1 MAGAKNDRAQR
12 KGTVMTRIQ
21 RLTRSMVLAAA
32 LVGGI
37 MPATPLFAQGGAA
50 LLAKPLDE
58 QARPNPLQGLPQ
70 GAQNM
75 AQNFANG
82 GAPQGAQPAAPAAD
96 APEASI
102 MSVKYIPAYFITIMA
117 AGLGLFVAC
126 KFSGRRRDV

>member
-1 MAGAKNDRAQR
+1 
-12 KGTVMTRIQ
+12 MTRIHSPAC
-21 RLTRSMVLAAA
+21 SMVLATAC
-32 LVGGI
+32 LIGVS
-37 MPATPLFAQGGAA
+37 TPSTPVFAQGGVG

-82 GAPQGAQPAAPAAD
+82 GAPPAGQPAAPAAAD
-96 APEASI
+96 GPEASI
-102 MSVKYIPAYFITIMA
+102 MSVKYIPAYFITVLG

>member
-1 MAGAKNDRAQR
+1 MK
-12 KGTVMTRIQ
+12 RIHGPAS
-21 RLTRSMVLAAA
+21 SMVLATAC
-32 LVGGI
+32 LIGVS
-37 MPATPLFAQGGAA
+37 TPSTPVFAQGGAA

-82 GAPQGAQPAAPAAD
+82 GAPPAAQPAAPAAD
-96 APEASI
+96 GPEASI
-102 MSVKYIPAYFITIMA
+102 MSVKYIPAYFITILA

>member
-1 MAGAKNDRAQR
+1 MRGRNGRW
-12 KGTVMTRIQ
+12 GT
-21 RLTRSMVLAAA
+21 LAAGV
-32 LVGGI
+32 VGAAVVFG
-37 MPATPLFAQGGAA
+37 MAAGEAHAQGGAA

-82 GAPQGAQPAAPAAD
+82 GAPQGAPAAPVD
-96 APEASI
+96 ATPPAEVSVFT
-102 MSVKYIPAYFITIMA
+102 VKYIPAYFVTVLA
-117 AGLGLFVAC
+117 AGLGLFTVC

>member
-1 MAGAKNDRAQR
+1 
-12 KGTVMTRIQ
+12 MTRIHSPAC
-21 RLTRSMVLAAA
+21 SMVLAAICLLGA
-32 LVGGI
+32 TAP
-37 MPATPLFAQGGAA
+37 MPAFAQGGAA

-82 GAPQGAQPAAPAAD
+82 GAPPAGQPAAPAAAD
-96 APEASI
+96 GPEASI
-102 MSVKYIPAYFITIMA
+102 MSVKYIPAYFITVLA

>member
-1 MAGAKNDRAQR
+1 MTKIQCPAGS
-12 KGTVMTRIQ
+12 I
-21 RLTRSMVLAAA
+21 VLVAAC
-32 LVGGI
+32 LLGGSV
-37 MPATPLFAQGGAA
+37 PAPVFAQGGAA

-82 GAPQGAQPAAPAAD
+82 GAPPAAQPAAPAAAD
-96 APEASI
+96 GPEASI
-102 MSVKYIPAYFITIMA
+102 MSVKYIPAYFITILA

>member
-1 MAGAKNDRAQR
+1 
-12 KGTVMTRIQ
+12 MTRIHGTICSIG
-21 RLTRSMVLAAA
+21 LGAGCLLGASA
-32 LVGGI
+32 
-37 MPATPLFAQGGAA
+37 PTPLFAQGGVG

-82 GAPQGAQPAAPAAD
+82 GAAPGAQPAAPAAAD
-96 APEASI
+96 GPEASI
-102 MSVKYIPAYFITIMA
+102 MSVKYIPAYFITILA

>member
-1 MAGAKNDRAQR
+1 
-12 KGTVMTRIQ
+12 MTRIHGTIC
-21 RLTRSMVLAAA
+21 LIGLVAGCLLAASA
-32 LVGGI
+32 PT
-37 MPATPLFAQGGAA
+37 PAFAQGGVG

-58 QARPNPLQGLPQ
+58 QVRPNPLQGLPQ

-82 GAPQGAQPAAPAAD
+82 GAAPGAQPAAPAAD
-96 APEASI
+96 GPEASI
-102 MSVKYIPAYFITIMA
+102 MSVKYIPAYFITILT

>member
-1 MAGAKNDRAQR
+1 MAGVDLESAERR
-12 KGTVMTRIQ
+12 GIVMTRIQ
-21 RLTRSMVLAAA
+21 RRALRMVLASA

-37 MPATPLFAQGGAA
+37 VPATPLFAQGGAA

>member
-1 MAGAKNDRAQR
+1 
-12 KGTVMTRIQ
+12 MTRIHSPAC
-21 RLTRSMVLAAA
+21 SMMLAVACLLGA
-32 LVGGI
+32 S
-37 MPATPLFAQGGAA
+37 AWSTPVFAQGGAA

-82 GAPQGAQPAAPAAD
+82 GAPPAGQPAAPAAAD
-96 APEASI
+96 GPEASI
-102 MSVKYIPAYFITIMA
+102 MSVKYIPAYFITVLA

>member
-1 MAGAKNDRAQR
+1 
-12 KGTVMTRIQ
+12 MTRIHSPAC
-21 RLTRSMVLAAA
+21 SMVLAAA
-32 LVGGI
+32 CLLGASALPT
-37 MPATPLFAQGGAA
+37 PAFAQGGAA

-82 GAPQGAQPAAPAAD
+82 GAPPAGQPAAAAAAD
-96 APEASI
+96 GPEASI
-102 MSVKYIPAYFITIMA
+102 MSVKYIPAYFITILA

>member
-1 MAGAKNDRAQR
+1 
-12 KGTVMTRIQ
+12 MTRIQ
-21 RLTRSMVLAAA
+21 GTICSMG
-32 LVGGI
+32 LVAGCLLGASA
-37 MPATPLFAQGGAA
+37 PTPVFAQGGAA

-75 AQNFANG
+75 GQNFANG
-82 GAPQGAQPAAPAAD
+82 GAPPAGQPAAPAAAD

-102 MSVKYIPAYFITIMA
+102 MSVKYIPAYFITILA

-126 KFSGRRRDV
+126 KFSGRSRDF

>member
-1 MAGAKNDRAQR
+1 MTA
-12 KGTVMTRIQ
+12 MTRTHGTIF
-21 RLTRSMVLAAA
+21 SMG
-32 LVGGI
+32 LVAGCLIGASA
-37 MPATPLFAQGGAA
+37 PTPVFAQGGVG

-82 GAPQGAQPAAPAAD
+82 GAPPAAQAAAPAAD
-96 APEASI
+96 GPEASI
-102 MSVKYIPAYFITIMA
+102 MSVKYIPAYFITILA
-117 AGLGLFVAC
+117 SGLGLFVAC

>member
-1 MAGAKNDRAQR
+1 MTA
-12 KGTVMTRIQ
+12 MTRIHS
-21 RLTRSMVLAAA
+21 TICSIA
-32 LVGGI
+32 LVAGCLLGGSAPT
-37 MPATPLFAQGGAA
+37 PAFAQGGVG

-75 AQNFANG
+75 AKNFANG
-82 GAPQGAQPAAPAAD
+82 GAAPGAQPAAPAAD
-96 APEASI
+96 GPEASI
-102 MSVKYIPAYFITIMA
+102 MSVKYIPAYFITVLA

>member
-1 MAGAKNDRAQR
+1 
-12 KGTVMTRIQ
+12 MTRI
-21 RLTRSMVLAAA
+21 LGTVGAMTILAGCLFGAS
-32 LVGGI
+32 
-37 MPATPLFAQGGAA
+37 TPTPVFAQGGAA

-82 GAPQGAQPAAPAAD
+82 GAPPAGQEAAPAAAD

-102 MSVKYIPAYFITIMA
+102 MSVKYIPAYFITILA